1 MCDTFSQ
8 STSDTQTLL
17 ALMKKQNKEIK
28 TNMKKLEKL
37 EEKFVKVNTD
47 FKNVLNDKTNIES
60 FLKNVFPKDMHDK
73 LIKEDYGTYDTSE
86 LSKLWMVLDS
96 QNQSEYQNVL
106 SKLKTEINDLNEHNQ
121 ALQAKYNQINDMYEQ
136 YKTEQTNN
144 NDNLTHYMAGY
155 EELKVQN
162 ESLLQEKD
170 YLMKLLDDK
179 NAEIEQLSKLELE
192 NAELKAQS
200 LLLDLDSSGA
210 HHSPNTTNN
219 SSSTDKNVSS
229 LLKVDSASGPAQIK
243 ITSLNIGVQTD
254 ERVYYA
260 GDIQEL
266 KNELEMYKSKYDK
279 TKKDFVEY
287 KEKSHRI
294 LLENETNYNKILSEH
309 QTLKKELS
317 QLLNKHNQSKRPVR
331 EDDNN
336 NTSMLRDDK
345 LKAPSVVIGKDIVG
359 FDIKEKISNEYLK
372 NVMLKYLEAIAI
384 GNEFQT
390 KILENVIFTV
400 LNVSGNEK
408 KKLEEKRYT
417 SSFYYNLWFNAK
429 AFLSARIYGEEQQ
442 EEDKMNN
449 DVNEN
454 SNDDNNNNDNSSNIE
469 GDNS

>member
-1 MCDTFSQ
+1 
-8 STSDTQTLL
+8 
-17 ALMKKQNKEIK
+17 MKKQNKEIK

-47 FKNVLNDKTNIES
+47 FKNVLNDKTNIEA

-86 LSKLWMVLDS
+86 LSKLWLVLDS

-121 ALQAKYNQINDMYEQ
+121 TLQAKYNQINEMYEQ
-136 YKTEQTNN
+136 YKTEQNNN
-144 NDNLTHYMAGY
+144 NDSLNHYMNGY

-179 NAEIEQLSKLELE
+179 NAEIEHLNKLELE

-200 LLLDLDSSGA
+200 LLLDLD
-210 HHSPNTTNN
+210 TTNTN
-219 SSSTDKNVSS
+219 NNNMNVHSSDKNVYASS
-229 LLKVDSASGPAQIK
+229 TLLKSDNVNNNTTAQIK

-254 ERVYYA
+254 ERVYYDN
-260 GDIQEL
+260 DIQEL
-266 KNELEMYKSKYDK
+266 KNELEMYKNKYEK
-279 TKKDFVEY
+279 TKKDFLEY

-294 LLENETNYNKILSEH
+294 LLENETNYNKILNEH

-317 QLLNKHNQSKRPVR
+317 QLLTKHNQSKRN
-331 EDDNN
+331 DNN
-336 NTSMLRDDK
+336 NTIRDDK
-345 LKAPSVVIGKDIVG
+345 LKAPSVVIGKDIVK

-372 NVMLKYLEAIAI
+372 NVLLKYLEAIAI

-400 LNVSGNEK
+400 LNVSGSEK

-442 EEDKMNN
+442 EEDKLNG

-454 SNDDNNNNDNSSNIE
+454 SNDNSNSNNSEINNNIDKDNS
-469 GDNS
+469 